1 MENPE
6 RDWDA
11 VNDDER
17 DNPPGREPEDSL
29 TDAQA
34 QAMRVAELGT
44 VIPDTW
50 DVHEGRPSW
59 HQQRAG
65 HISAAA
71 TVGFTSEAEAEEFA
85 RGLREHH
92 PDMPVFVLKHRS

>member
-44 VIPDTW
+44 VIPGPEPWRT
-50 DVHEGRPSW
+50 VRS
-59 HQQRAG
+59 QTAQRQ
-65 HISAAA
+65 
-71 TVGFTSEAEAEEFA
+71 
-85 RGLREHH
+85 
-92 PDMPVFVLKHRS
+92 